1 MVFGKRNQ
9 HMKRTTTRIQLELPT
24 ASMERLTLLKK
35 KTEATSYAEVT
46 KNAFK
51 LYERLMQLADDG
63 QTLCVRDKDG
73 STRDL
78 EIFV

>member
-1 MVFGKRNQ
+1 
-9 HMKRTTTRIQLELPT
+9 MKRTTTRIQLELPS
-24 ASMERLTLLKK
+24 ASMERLTQLKK

-46 KNAFK
+46 KNAYR
-51 LYERLMQLADDG
+51 LYERLIELAEAG

-73 STRDL
+73 STREL